1 MTPCDPDFLA
11 WWRLW
16 LVMQSGSG
24 TLADVA
30 LAGFHWRLSMEVRQ
44 RVGDL

>member
-16 LVMQSGSG
+16 LLLHSGNG

-30 LAGFHWRLSMEVRQ
+30 QASFHWQMAIETRRRLN
-44 RVGDL
+44 DL